1 MWPFTRKEER
11 AESSVHVLEAAFAES
26 AASREMA
33 LQIPAVQG
41 CIGRIAE
48 TVARLPIR
56 LYRRDGENVQEI
68 RDDRRLRLLNDDTGD
83 TLNAADF
90 WKAMLEDYYLGQ
102 GGYAYLKR
110 WGLDIASIHYVSS
123 HHLSVIKNN
132 DPVFKAFDVI
142 VNGRRY
148 MYYDFLR
155 ILRRT
160 KDGCTNIPL
169 QEQAPLIFAVVYN
182 SLRFEDSMVRK
193 GGNKRGFLKA
203 KNKVRDPDELRQKWN
218 QLYANDSENVM
229 VLNEGMEFQEA
240 SNTSVEMQLNENKQT
255 NSREICKLIGVPPNI
270 LEGNASEEDK
280 KTFTATVMSVLCDIE
295 TALDRDLLLESE
307 KGTLYWAFD
316 TRELTRGSIKER
328 FEAYEIASR
337 NNILQPDEIRR
348 EEDLPPTGFNYF
360 RLGLQDVLLDL
371 KNNTVYTPNTNCF
384 VQLGK
389 QRSMDKPKESEESYE
404 HRDPGG

>member
-11 AESSVHVLEAAFAES
+11 ADSDIHVLEAAFAES
-26 AASREMA
+26 EASREMA

-41 CIGRIAE
+41 CIGKIAR

-83 TLNAADF
+83 TLNAADL
-90 WKAMLEDYYLGQ
+90 WKAMLEDYYLGK

-123 HHLSVIKNN
+123 QHLSVIKNV
-132 DPVFKAFDVI
+132 DPIFKDFDVI
-142 VNGRRY
+142 VDGHSYR
-148 MYYDFLR
+148 YYDFLR
-155 ILRRT
+155 ILRQT

-169 QEQAPLIFAVVYN
+169 TEQAPLIFAVAYN

-203 KNKVRDPDELRQKWN
+203 KTKVRDPDELRRKWN

-255 NSREICKLIGVPPNI
+255 NSRDICKLFGVPPSM
-270 LEGNASEEDK
+270 LEGNATKADAKE
-280 KTFTATVMSVLCDIE
+280 FTAAVAAVLCDIE

-316 TRELTRGSIKER
+316 TKELTRGELKER
-328 FEAYEIASR
+328 FEAYEIARR
-337 NNILQPDEIRR
+337 NNILQVDEIRQQ
-348 EEDLPPTGFNYF
+348 EDMAPTGFNFYQ
-360 RLGLQDVLLDL
+360 LGLQDVLLDL
-371 KNNTVYTPNTNCF
+371 RTQTVYTPNTNKF
-384 VQLGK
+384 VRLGTAPEE
-389 QRSMDKPKESEESYE
+389 KPGVSESEGVS
-404 HRDPGG
+404 

>member
-11 AESSVHVLEAAFAES
+11 ASSDIHVLEAEFAASE
-26 AASREMA
+26 ASREMA

-41 CIGRIAE
+41 CIGKIAR
-48 TVARLPIR
+48 TVARLPLR
-56 LYRRDGENVQEI
+56 LYRREGENVQEI
-68 RDDRRLRLLNDDTGD
+68 RDDRRLRLLNDDTRD

-90 WKAMLEDYYLGQ
+90 WKAMLEDYYLGK

-123 HHLSVIKNN
+123 QHLSVVKNV
-132 DPVFKAFDVI
+132 DPIFKDFDVI
-142 VNGRRY
+142 VNGHTYR
-148 MYYDFLR
+148 YYDFLR
-155 ILRRT
+155 LLRQT

-169 QEQAPLIFAVVYN
+169 TEQAPLIFAVAYN

-203 KNKVRDPDELRQKWN
+203 KTKVRDPDELRRKWN

-255 NSREICKLIGVPPNI
+255 NSRDICKLFGVPPSM
-270 LEGNASEEDK
+270 LEGNATKADEK
-280 KTFTATVMSVLCDIE
+280 AFTAAVMEVLCDIE

-316 TRELTRGSIKER
+316 TKELTRGEIKER

-337 NNILQPDEIRR
+337 NNFMQLDEIRKQ
-348 EEDLPPTGFNYF
+348 EDMAPTGFNYF

-371 KNNTVYTPNTNCF
+371 QHRTVYTPNTNQF
-384 VQLGK
+384 VKLGE
-389 QRSMDKPKESEESYE
+389 KPGEVSESVGE
-404 HRDPGG
+404 